1 MKRFICMFFVVIM
14 CLGFVG
20 CKEEESSPPAKTEK
34 TTPRVEETIPPVETL
49 PAPVET
55 QPQGEQEGGG
65 DVSHDN
71 Q

>member
-1 MKRFICMFFVVIM
+1 MKRVFICMFFAVIM

-20 CKEEESSPPAKTEK
+20 CKKEGEVPPAKTEK
-34 TTPRVEETIPPVETL
+34 ITLRVEETIFPMVPPATAER
-49 PAPVET
+49 

-71 Q
+71 P

>member
-1 MKRFICMFFVVIM
+1 MKKFMCMFFVVIM

-20 CKEEESSPPAKTEK
+20 CKEEESSQSAEMEK
-34 TTPRVEETIPPVETL
+34 ATRQVEETIPSVETP
-49 PAPVET
+49 PAPVER

-71 Q
+71 

>member
-1 MKRFICMFFVVIM
+1 MKRFMCMFFIVIM

-20 CKEEESSPPAKTEK
+20 CKEEDSSPPAKTEK
-34 TTPRVEETIPPVETL
+34 IRPLAEETIPPV
-49 PAPVET
+49 APVER
-55 QPQGEQEGGG
+55 QPQVEQEGGG

>member
-1 MKRFICMFFVVIM
+1 MKKFMCMFFVVIM

-20 CKEEESSPPAKTEK
+20 CKEEESSSTSKK
-34 TTPRVEETIPPVETL
+34 DKITPQVEETIPPVETL
-49 PAPVET
+49 PDQ

-65 DVSHDN
+65 GVSYDN

>member
-20 CKEEESSPPAKTEK
+20 CKEEENSPPAKTEK
-34 TTPRVEETIPPVETL
+34 ITQQVEETIPPVETL

-55 QPQGEQEGGG
+55 QHQGEQEGGG

>member
-34 TTPRVEETIPPVETL
+34 IALPVEETIPPVETP
-49 PAPVET
+49 PAPEER
-55 QPQGEQEGGG
+55 QPQGEQEGGS

-71 Q
+71 